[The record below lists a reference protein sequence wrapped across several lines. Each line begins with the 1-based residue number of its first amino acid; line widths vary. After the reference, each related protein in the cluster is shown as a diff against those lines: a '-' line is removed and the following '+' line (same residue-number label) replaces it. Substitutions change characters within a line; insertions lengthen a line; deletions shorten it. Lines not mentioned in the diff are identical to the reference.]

1 MAKTIEVTDSTW
13 ESEVLGSDTP
23 VVVDFWAVWCGPCRI
38 IAPLVEELAEE
49 YEGKVKFSKLNVD
62 ENPEVSL
69 KYEIRSIPTL
79 LVFKDGKPVDQI
91 VGAVPKKELQKRVEA
106 VLAV

>member
-106 VLAV
+106 VLAA

>member
-38 IAPLVEELAEE
+38 IAPLVEELAAE

-106 VLAV
+106 VLAA

>member
-38 IAPLVEELAEE
+38 IAPLVEELAAE